1 MYFFEVDEVI
11 SLILL
16 VRKMLYENYLPIM
29 QLLIVKIKHSINWT
43 MMLII
48 VFSMND
54 WIPYYNVSESI
65 IIFAIIYEMY
75 RE

>member
-29 QLLIVKIKHSINWT
+29 QLLIVKIKHSIN
-43 MMLII
+43 
-48 VFSMND
+48 
-54 WIPYYNVSESI
+54 
-65 IIFAIIYEMY
+65 
-75 RE
+75 